1 MLDVENLTVKYSAV
15 TAIRNVNLRISRGEV
30 VTLIGANGAGKT
42 SLVKAISGLL
52 PKTAGS
58 ISFREIDITDHPAHL
73 ITRMGLIHVP
83 EGRKL
88 VPNMTVEE
96 NLRCGA
102 YCRTDKAEIEEDL
115 ERIVTRFPRLKE
127 RFSQHAATMSGGER
141 QMLAIGRALMARPDL
156 LILDEPSLGLAPLM
170 VEEVF
175 DVVRELKS
183 EGKTILLIE
192 QSAMEAL
199 SCSDRGYVMRV
210 GEVVMQGRAS
220 DLLEDQELRR
230 AYLGVH

>member
-1 MLDVENLTVKYSAV
+1 MLEVAGLTVKYGAV
-15 TAIRNVNLRISRGEV
+15 TAIRGVSLHVAKGEV

-42 SLVKAISGLL
+42 TLVKAVSGLL
-52 PKTAGS
+52 PKAGGEVAFRGRS
-58 ISFREIDITDHPAHL
+58 IHREAAHR
-73 ITRMGLIHVP
+73 ITRLGLIHVP

-88 VPNMTVEE
+88 VPSMTVEE

-102 YCRTDKAEIEEDL
+102 YCRDDRVGIEQDL
-115 ERIVTRFPRLKE
+115 DRILVRFPRLKE
-127 RFSQHAATMSGGER
+127 RYAQHAATMSGGER
-141 QMLAIGRALMARPDL
+141 QMLAIGRALMARPEL

-175 DVVRELKS
+175 NIIRELKS

-199 SCSDRGYVMRV
+199 ACSDRGYVMRV
-210 GEVVMQGRAS
+210 GEVVMEGRAS
-220 DLLEDQELRR
+220 QLLDDDGLRR
-230 AYLGVH
+230 AYLGVQ